1 MQIINNIFIKK
12 GATIVKQV
20 IRIIFI
26 AVFFVTILFG
36 GLILLN
42 QPNDDILNNKMD
54 CIVAIL
60 MLTPVL
66 ITEIE
71 IYSICIYGFTKEKNK
86 TITFL
91 KILSLAIALLFFGFF
106 TLSFYT
112 ATNKIET
119 ILLVV
124 FLVYVLLKLLLLVF
138 QKRFEIQKVAKTI
151 LP

>member
-1 MQIINNIFIKK
+1 MKRVIK
-12 GATIVKQV
+12 IV
-20 IRIIFI
+20 FI
-26 AVFFVTILFG
+26 AVFFVTIIFG
-36 GLILLN
+36 GLILFN

-54 CIVAIL
+54 CIVAAF

-66 ITEIE
+66 ILEIE
-71 IYSICIYGFTKEKNK
+71 IYSICTYGFTKEKNK

-112 ATNKIET
+112 TTNKIEA

-124 FLVYVLLKLLLLVF
+124 FLVYVLLKLLLLIF
-138 QKRFEIQKVAKTI
+138 QKKI
-151 LP
+151 

>member
-1 MQIINNIFIKK
+1 
-12 GATIVKQV
+12 VKQV

>member
-26 AVFFVTILFG
+26 AVFIVTILFG

>member
-1 MQIINNIFIKK
+1 MR
-12 GATIVKQV
+12 QV

-36 GLILLN
+36 GLILLS